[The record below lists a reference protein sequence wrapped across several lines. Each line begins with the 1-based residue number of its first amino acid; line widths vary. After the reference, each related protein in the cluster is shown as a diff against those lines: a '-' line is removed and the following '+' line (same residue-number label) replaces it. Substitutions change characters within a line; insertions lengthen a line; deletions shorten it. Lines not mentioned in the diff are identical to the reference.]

1 MILICR
7 HGETQWNIQARK
19 QGNLDSPLTITGL
32 KQGKSLAN
40 MLKDHIDLQSS
51 TILCSPLART
61 KQYASIICD
70 TSGVSYAGVT
80 FDDRLKEHSFG
91 LWEGLNEVEIEEIFP
106 GMVKA
111 RESDWWNYRV
121 PEGESYA
128 LLESRLQPFIE
139 ELSND
144 ENYIIVTHEMVSK
157 VMRKILLGLSE
168 QACLALGH
176 KHNQIMQ
183 IDKGQLTILDFA

>member
-19 QGNLDSPLTITGL
+19 QGSLDSPLTLKGL
-32 KQGKSLAN
+32 KQGISLAN
-40 MLKDHIDLQSS
+40 MLKETIDLQSS

-70 TSGVSYAGVT
+70 TAEARYDDVT

-91 LWEGLNEVEIEEIFP
+91 LWEGLNEIEIEEMFP

-111 RESDWWNYRV
+111 READWWDYQV

-128 LLESRLQPFIE
+128 LLEARLQPFVD
-139 ELSND
+139 ELFHD

-157 VMRKILLGLSE
+157 VMRKILLGLSK

-176 KHNQIMQ
+176 KHNHVMQ
-183 IDKGQLTILDFA
+183 IDRGQLTVLDFA

>member
-91 LWEGLNEVEIEEIFP
+91 LWEGLNEVEIEEMFP

-111 RESDWWNYRV
+111 READWWNYRV

-128 LLESRLQPFIE
+128 LLEARLQPFVD
-139 ELSND
+139 ELCYD
-144 ENYIIVTHEMVSK
+144 KNYVIVAHEMVSK

-168 QACLALGH
+168 QACLDLGH
-176 KHNQIMQ
+176 KHNHVMQ
-183 IDKGQLTILDFA
+183 IDRGQLTVLDFA

>member
-7 HGETQWNIQARK
+7 HGETQWNIQERK
-19 QGNLDSPLTITGL
+19 QGSLDSPLTITGL
-32 KQGKSLAN
+32 KQGKSLAK
-40 MLKDHIDLQSS
+40 MLEEHIDLQSS

-91 LWEGLNEVEIEEIFP
+91 LWEGLNEVEIEEAFP

-111 RESDWWNYRV
+111 READWWDYRV
-121 PEGESYA
+121 PGGESYA
-128 LLESRLQPFIE
+128 LLEERLQPFVDD
-139 ELSND
+139 LLDSD
-144 ENYIIVTHEMVSK
+144 NYVIVSHEMVSK
-157 VMRKILLGLSE
+157 VLRKILLEMSE
-168 QACLALGH
+168 EACLALGH
-176 KHNQIMQ
+176 KHSHVMK
-183 IDKGQLTILDFA
+183 IDKGQLTVLDFA

>member
-40 MLKDHIDLQSS
+40 MLKEHIDVQSS

-61 KQYASIICD
+61 KQYASIICG
-70 TSGVSYAGVT
+70 TSGVRYDGVT

-91 LWEGLNEVEIEEIFP
+91 LWEGLNEVEIEEMFP

-111 RESDWWNYRV
+111 READWWDYRV

-128 LLESRLQPFIE
+128 LLEARLQPFVD
-139 ELSND
+139 ELCSD
-144 ENYIIVTHEMVSK
+144 QNYIIVTHEMVSK

-176 KHNQIMQ
+176 KHNHVMQ
-183 IDKGQLTILDFA
+183 IDRGQLTVLDFA